1 MASDSQRD
9 QSSTLALPAGLK
21 AAQDRKEY
29 EPQCCWCDVSSSVPN
44 VPPPPGLEQHGKLIE
59 LFSGGNGEGD
69 DASADWKSWRELRR
83 LKLFTNVFVCD
94 RKNGRILLGMK
105 KRGFGKNMYNGFG
118 GKVEPNESP
127 MEAAVRE
134 LKEEA
139 GISANLEECG
149 VLLFVNA
156 STEYCHYVH
165 MYRAYEYEGEPVET
179 EEMHP
184 HWFAIPKE
192 YRDAKPAFKESSSS
206 SSASSLTFPFSES
219 ESLPPI
225 PLEQMWPDDELWMP
239 LLLRG
244 QYFVGRVDFGIKDSD
259 AQHGSW
265 TMERW
270 WFEVEASSRVL
281 DCLKLIA

>member
-1 MASDSQRD
+1 MASDSQKS
-9 QSSTLALPAGLK
+9 QFSTLALPAGLK
-21 AAQDRKEY
+21 VAQDRKEY
-29 EPQCCWCDVSSSVPN
+29 EPRCCWCDVSGSGSVPIPPP
-44 VPPPPGLEQHGKLIE
+44 PPPPGLEQHGNLVE
-59 LFSGGNGEGD
+59 LFSGGEGD
-69 DASADWKSWRELRR
+69 VINAKDWRELRR
-83 LKLFTNVFVCD
+83 FKPFTNVFVCD
-94 RKNGRILLGMK
+94 RKNGRLLLGMK

-118 GKVEPNESP
+118 GKLEPNESP
-127 MEAAVRE
+127 MEAAIRE

-192 YRDAKPAFKESSSS
+192 YLDANPAFKESSSS
-206 SSASSLTFPFSES
+206 SSASSSSPSSSALPHFES

-225 PLEQMWPDDELWMP
+225 PLQQMWPDDELWMP
-239 LLLRG
+239 LLLKG

-259 AQHGSW
+259 AQQGSW
-265 TMERW
+265 MMERW
-270 WFEVEASSRVL
+270 WFGTKADV
-281 DCLKLIA
+281 